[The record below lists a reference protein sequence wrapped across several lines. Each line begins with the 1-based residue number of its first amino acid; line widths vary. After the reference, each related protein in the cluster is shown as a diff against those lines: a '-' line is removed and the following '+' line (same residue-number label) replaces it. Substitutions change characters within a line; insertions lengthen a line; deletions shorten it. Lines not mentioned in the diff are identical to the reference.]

1 MTTEPTSI
9 DGEVTAN
16 KPSTTPQQTSGFR
29 SAVTAR
35 PEARLNGNSPAG
47 RRVRD
52 LYRGLMKRLSQPADV
67 TVQAAV
73 LALAELLTAAE
84 NARANL
90 LTGKVSSSNELVRLE
105 NLVRRAEIRVGLVP
119 GTNATEDADPY
130 GAYGALLNI
139 DDTDTDTEEPAQ

>member
-1 MTTEPTSI
+1 MTDDPTPIGGELTANVAPTS
-9 DGEVTAN
+9 
-16 KPSTTPQQTSGFR
+16 PRQTPGYR

-52 LYRGLMKRLSQPADV
+52 LYRGLMQRLDSPADI
-67 TVQAAV
+67 TMQAAV
-73 LALAELLTAAE
+73 LALSELLTAAE

-90 LTGKVSSSNELVRLE
+90 LEGRVQSSNELVRLE

-119 GTNATEDADPY
+119 GALSTQQDPDAYRY
-130 GAYGALLNI
+130 GGLFI
-139 DDTDTDTEEPAQ
+139 DDDGDDDAEEPAQ

>member
-9 DGEVTAN
+9 EGEATAN
-16 KPSTTPQQTSGFR
+16 VTPTTPRQTSGFR

-47 RRVRD
+47 RRIRD
-52 LYRGLMKRLSQPADV
+52 LYRGLMARLSEPADV

-119 GTNATEDADPY
+119 GAAAAGEEADYRYGGLFVEDVP
-130 GAYGALLNI
+130 
-139 DDTDTDTEEPAQ
+139 DTTAEPAS

>member
-1 MTTEPTSI
+1 MTSEPTSI

-16 KPSTTPQQTSGFR
+16 EPSTTPQQTSGFR

-52 LYRGLMKRLSQPADV
+52 LYRGLMKRLNQPADV

-73 LALAELLTAAE
+73 LALSELLTAAE
-84 NARANL
+84 NARADL
-90 LTGKVSSSNELVRLE
+90 LNGKVSSSNELVRLE
-105 NLVRRAEIRVGLVP
+105 NLVRRAEIRVGLAP
-119 GTNATEDADPY
+119 GALSAQQQSDPY
-130 GAYGALLNI
+130 GYAGLLV
-139 DDTDTDTEEPAQ
+139 DDDDDTEEPAQ

>member
-1 MTTEPTSI
+1 MTSEPTSI

-16 KPSTTPQQTSGFR
+16 EPSTTPQQTSGFR

-52 LYRGLMKRLSQPADV
+52 LYRGLMKRLNQPADV

-119 GTNATEDADPY
+119 GTNSAEDADPY
-130 GAYGALLNI
+130 GPYGALLNI
-139 DDTDTDTEEPAQ
+139 DDTDEATNAG